1 MDKKEIKQ
9 IFDQSTSKDIPDLFV
24 SYKNYE

>member
-9 IFDQSTSKDIPDLFV
+9 IFDQSESKDIPDIFV
-24 SYKNYE
+24 SYKNHE